1 MGKGAIL
8 SGLLHLAVVLL
19 AVFGLP
25 WLYDTNEE
33 LQATPVTV
41 ISEAQFAG
49 LKNQKPPAQ
58 QKMQEQPKDRE
69 IPPAPPA
76 PEVAQPQPEPDE
88 PAPPEPQ
95 PAQEPAVQ
103 PEPPQQAERQQPA
116 VQPQPPPEPPQ
127 QVVAPAPPPQPKP
140 EPVQPPEPQVAEA
153 QPKPVPPK
161 KPNPPKKK
169 DEPKKKE
176 DTKQKAKPK
185 DEQVASDDTSFL
197 KDIEKKLKKNQ
208 KKSESTPQQQAALP
222 QDNYDGPPLSE
233 GEKDLIKQ
241 QIEENSLVDPG
252 MPGIEGF
259 VVEVKVVLN
268 PDGSVQSAKAD
279 FSKSNGHP
287 NWGIFARTCE
297 RSVQKSS
304 PLHMPPD
311 KPYAAWKE
319 MTLVFHGKE
328 MAHL

>member
-1 MGKGAIL
+1 MGKGAIF

-19 AVFGLP
+19 AIFGLP

-33 LQATPVTV
+33 LQVAPVTV
-41 ISEAQFAG
+41 ISEAQFAE

-58 QKMQEQPKDRE
+58 QRKQEQPKDKE

-76 PEVAQPQPEPDE
+76 PEVAQPQPEPEE
-88 PAPPEPQ
+88 PAPPEP
-95 PAQEPAVQ
+95 ARAAEPA
-103 PEPPQQAERQQPA
+103 P
-116 VQPQPPPEPPQ
+116 QPQPPPEPQQQAEEPPPVVQPEPPPEPQ
-127 QVVAPAPPPQPKP
+127 QQAVAPEPPPQPKP
-140 EPVQPPEPQVAEA
+140 EPVPPPEPQVAEA
-153 QPKPVPPK
+153 QTKPVPPK
-161 KPNPPKKK
+161 KPAPPKKK
-169 DEPKKKE
+169 DDAKLKE
-176 DTKQKAKPK
+176 KPK
-185 DEQVASDDTSFL
+185 DEQVASDDASFL

-259 VVEVKVVLN
+259 IVEVKVVLN
-268 PDGSVQSAKAD
+268 PDGTVQTAKAD

-297 RSVQKSS
+297 RSVYKSS
-304 PLHMPPD
+304 PLRMPAD